1 MSSTKPSYILQ
12 LLSHL
17 YVHRSDTLWK
27 EPDVLDWLLA
37 TARSTAPLFASEP
50 SHPDIRFGE
59 QLWAQSLYPKNGVPE
74 GILRHVLVSD
84 IQNLRLFLPQ
94 SVLNG
99 LQNTYDP
106 LPPGPGFDDAYF
118 RAMYDAGAGSRTGAR
133 GATSRPGAGAGTGA
147 GARGETDSQGLVNR
161 LMQYLQAGGGAGEG
175 GRMDPDTEA
184 AVIAQLEQFAA
195 AGRGG
200 GVPGQLPGAD
210 GSDDE
215 AAADEAQTA
224 GGMLDFF
231 RTLWG
236 GQQGP
241 QQAAAVG
248 NIASDEEEELE
259 DDAEHEAH
267 VATD

>member
-1 MSSTKPSYILQ
+1 MYSTKPSYILQ

-27 EPDVLDWLLA
+27 EPEVLDWLLA
-37 TARSTAPLFASEP
+37 TARSTAPLFASAP

-59 QLWAQSLYPKNGVPE
+59 QLWVQSLYPKNGVPE

-99 LQNTYDP
+99 LQVTYDP

-118 RAMYDAGAGSRTGAR
+118 RAMYDAGAGSRPGGR
-133 GATSRPGAGAGTGA
+133 GASSRSGAATGTLAGEA
-147 GARGETDSQGLVNR
+147 TDSQGLVNR

-175 GRMDPDTEA
+175 GRMDADTEA

-215 AAADEAQTA
+215 AAGDEAQTA

-236 GQQGP
+236 GQQGA
-241 QQAAAVG
+241 QQAAAVD
-248 NIASDEEEELE
+248 NVDSDEEEELDGGE
-259 DDAEHEAH
+259 EQEAENR
-267 VATD
+267 